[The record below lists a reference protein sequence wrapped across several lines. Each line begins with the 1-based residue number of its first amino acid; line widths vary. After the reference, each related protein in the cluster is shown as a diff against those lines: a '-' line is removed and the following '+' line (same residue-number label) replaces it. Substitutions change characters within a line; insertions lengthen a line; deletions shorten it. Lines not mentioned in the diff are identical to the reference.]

1 MKNNK
6 DNNTKG
12 VKATIV
18 SFFVLM
24 FVGACVALYLPL
36 RPTISESENRELTKF
51 PEFSISALMDGS
63 YFSGIS
69 TWYADTFPMRE
80 MFMNAN
86 AKIKSFYGIGD
97 SISGFSDNYAEDIP
111 EVGEDVE
118 PATLPAQD
126 PETTAENKTQSQ
138 TEKEDETEAKT
149 EIKTEAES
157 EEDAE
162 DHIIQEL
169 GAVLIVDKSAY
180 EYYNFVQ
187 STADK
192 YASAINTTGAKLK
205 GKARVFDIVVPTS
218 IDINL
223 SPSVRQ
229 GINTSDQKKA
239 TNYIYS
245 RISSD
250 VTKVNAFDALYE
262 KRNEYLYFRT
272 DHHWTAR
279 GAYYTYYEYAKS
291 AGITAH
297 PLSYFEEQD
306 HGEFLG
312 TFYNDSGKN
321 TTLEKNPDKFYVYM
335 PKGDIKMTVTDK
347 NGNRTNPPLIADA
360 SQYSRGLKYLAFIA
374 GDNPYTHIVNSSIT
388 DGSSCLVIKE
398 SFGNAF
404 VPFLTANYGEIHV
417 IDYRYWSGNIASFV
431 ETNGI
436 DDVIFINN
444 MSATRNKSIINKL
457 AGIS

>member
-1 MKNNK
+1 MNK
-6 DNNTKG
+6 KRVSKG

-18 SFFVLM
+18 SFFVLL
-24 FVGACVALYLPL
+24 FAGACVALYLPL
-36 RPTISESENRELTKF
+36 RPTMSESENRELTKF
-51 PEFSISALMDGS
+51 PEFSFAALMDGS

-69 TWYADTFPMRE
+69 TWYADTFPFRE

-111 EVGEDVE
+111 EVGEDIE
-118 PATLPAQD
+118 PATLPSKEPD
-126 PETTAENKTQSQ
+126 TTVEKETHTQAH
-138 TEKEDETEAKT
+138 TEKEEV
-149 EIKTEAES
+149 
-157 EEDAE
+157 EEP
-162 DHIIQEL
+162 IVQEL
-169 GAVLIVDKSAY
+169 GAVLIVDNSAY

-223 SPSVRQ
+223 SPAVRK

-250 VTKVNAFDALYE
+250 VNKVNAFDALYA
-262 KRNEYLYFRT
+262 KKDEYLYFRT
-272 DHHWTAR
+272 DHHWTAL
-279 GAYYTYYEYAKS
+279 GAYYTYEAYAKA

-297 PLSYFEEQD
+297 PLGYFEKQD

-321 TTLEKNPDKFYVYM
+321 ATLEKNPDTFYVYK
-335 PKGDIKMTVTDK
+335 PKGNIKMTVTNAK
-347 NGNRTNPPLIADA
+347 GNTATYPLIANA
-360 SQYSRGLKYLAFIA
+360 SEYSRGMKYLAFIA
-374 GDNPYTHIVNSSIT
+374 GDNPYTHIVNSDIT

-404 VPFLTANYGEIHV
+404 VPFLTANYGEVHV
-417 IDYRYWSGNIASFV
+417 IDYRYWKGNISSFV

-436 DDVIFINN
+436 DDVIFMNN

-457 AGIS
+457 ADIS